1 MFLKTGELKKI
12 MKASLKKHGLIVGNV
27 NDHYLVYSDNW
38 GLYIEIPYAS
48 NKFKAAIMELI
59 GDLPEAYE
67 CYLYKT
73 TPDGEAEPETVPD
86 YPDPYEQ
93 WKAAKDFAAIAPVM
107 LFAWPHEYIVCQKH
121 SDLKFVVADRSLSDR
136 VISRSELDT
145 TVEAMPARPSFL
157 SGVLYWKNETTI
169 YWVHTESPGNKALE
183 VLFPRLNG
191 ISFFEDDWIADN
203 VGQEDEEPADG
214 REEAAEDPLPY

>member
-1 MFLKTGELKKI
+1 
-12 MKASLKKHGLIVGNV
+12 
-27 NDHYLVYSDNW
+27 
-38 GLYIEIPYAS
+38 
-48 NKFKAAIMELI
+48 
-59 GDLPEAYE
+59 
-67 CYLYKT
+67 
-73 TPDGEAEPETVPD
+73 
-86 YPDPYEQ
+86 
-93 WKAAKDFAAIAPVM
+93 M

-214 REEAAEDPLPY
+214 REDAAEDRSCGTDVLCRKRTYHFCCPMWPYF